1 MKTVLNGKAG
11 QLVDVDYHFF
21 DVYDVVKQTNK
32 LQLIHDDHSIDAVA
46 IAPAHPYMLNP
57 LINKLV
63 EHDKKVIT
71 FNTDAPQSRRAC
83 YIGQNAA
90 VAGRM
95 AAHLAGS
102 LVRGDEKIAIFNSFS
117 VTSGL
122 VERKHSF
129 LEYLKSGD
137 LHADI
142 VGPFEYYDTIESAQ
156 EIVMQVLKLNPSIKS
171 IYANNMV
178 GTIGCARAVRES
190 GNQGKMCVVGFDDN
204 AEIRDHM
211 ADHIISY
218 TILQEPITQGMDTI
232 MTLLDWLVNDI
243 APESEMMYIPCSIL
257 MKANMDYLPCGVA
270 GRIGKTGHS
279 SSEDSF
285 AAPIVTCS

>member
-1 MKTVLNGKAG
+1 
-11 QLVDVDYHFF
+11 
-21 DVYDVVKQTNK
+21 
-32 LQLIHDDHSIDAVA
+32 
-46 IAPAHPYMLNP
+46 
-57 LINKLV
+57 
-63 EHDKKVIT
+63 
-71 FNTDAPQSRRAC
+71 
-83 YIGQNAA
+83 
-90 VAGRM
+90 
-95 AAHLAGS
+95 
-102 LVRGDEKIAIFNSFS
+102 
-117 VTSGL
+117 
-122 VERKHSF
+122 
-129 LEYLKSGD
+129 
-137 LHADI
+137 
-142 VGPFEYYDTIESAQ
+142 
-156 EIVMQVLKLNPSIKS
+156 
-171 IYANNMV
+171 MV